1 MKFGFVAVFSV
12 GDEVSTS
19 KNITVSRKS
28 KLGNFTLFLLQSIYL
43 SATIVKRLT
52 VLFERR
58 LYMFD
63 KNKSELL
70 HSLFILKGLLGT
82 EFSKDAKDALNIP
95 EYILMKMVSD
105 GNTNLAQIREYL
117 AVSKPAVSQML
128 SALEKRGLLTK
139 EPDPESRRNLIVKL
153 TPAGQ
158 AVLAGKELEFDARYE
173 KIRHN
178 LTDAEITQFVALI
191 SKMNTAIERARETA
205 DS

>member
-1 MKFGFVAVFSV
+1 
-12 GDEVSTS
+12 
-19 KNITVSRKS
+19 
-28 KLGNFTLFLLQSIYL
+28 
-43 SATIVKRLT
+43 
-52 VLFERR
+52 
-58 LYMFD
+58 MFD
-63 KNKSELL
+63 NTKAELL
-70 HSLFILKGLLGT
+70 HSLFVLKGLLST
-82 EFSKDAKDALNIP
+82 EFSKPAGDTLNIP
-95 EYILMKMVSD
+95 EYIMMKMVSE
-105 GNTNLAQIREYL
+105 GNSNLTEIREYL

-158 AVLAGKELEFDARYE
+158 AVLAGKELEFEARYE

>member
-1 MKFGFVAVFSV
+1 
-12 GDEVSTS
+12 
-19 KNITVSRKS
+19 
-28 KLGNFTLFLLQSIYL
+28 
-43 SATIVKRLT
+43 
-52 VLFERR
+52 
-58 LYMFD
+58 MFD

-82 EFSKDAKDALNIP
+82 EFSKDTKDTKDALNIP

-158 AVLAGKELEFDARYE
+158 AVLAGKELEFEARYE

>member
-1 MKFGFVAVFSV
+1 MFG
-12 GDEVSTS
+12 
-19 KNITVSRKS
+19 
-28 KLGNFTLFLLQSIYL
+28 
-43 SATIVKRLT
+43 
-52 VLFERR
+52 
-58 LYMFD
+58 